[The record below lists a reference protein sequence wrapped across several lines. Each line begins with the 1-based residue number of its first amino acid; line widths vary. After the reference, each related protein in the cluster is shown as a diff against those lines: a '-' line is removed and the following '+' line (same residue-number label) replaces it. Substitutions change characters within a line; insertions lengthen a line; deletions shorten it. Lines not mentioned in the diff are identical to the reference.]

1 MAKPPSAPKTSKQK
15 AAARNTKTSNLVK
28 KEDVEKV
35 KKNSITKPVK
45 PEPKKPEPKKPEPKK
60 PEPKA
65 KDKKPEPEV
74 PPKKGTPPTPEQVL
88 AFITNHI
95 ASIVKLINSVS
106 DRSYSSVTEIVDVA
120 LADLERSGRLNK
132 QDPVSK
138 KLRQDI
144 INSCFFIEDQRNAL
158 NKAKEKY

>member
-35 KKNSITKPVK
+35 KKNSITKPV
-45 PEPKKPEPKKPEPKK
+45 KPEPKK